1 MSYKNFITPRDT
13 NYKAKPFMFDRFNY
27 ENYLNYEYKNP
38 YKPQKMGQ
46 QDRIMKPGK
55 KNIKKGTNKNLEII
69 FCEQKFQNFVKKSN
83 EEINQFY

>member
-1 MSYKNFITPRDT
+1 MQKISSVPELIPEGENNSHLYRLSQTNVDMSYKNFITPRDT

-46 QDRIMKPGK
+46 
-55 KNIKKGTNKNLEII
+55 
-69 FCEQKFQNFVKKSN
+69 
-83 EEINQFY
+83 